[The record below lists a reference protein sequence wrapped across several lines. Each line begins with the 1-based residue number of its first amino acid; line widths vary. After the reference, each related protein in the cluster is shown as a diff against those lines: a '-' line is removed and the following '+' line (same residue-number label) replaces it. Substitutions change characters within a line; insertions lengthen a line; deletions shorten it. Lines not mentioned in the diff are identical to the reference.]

1 MVMYHTPLKHCKSCE
16 EYIFAI
22 EVLRHDT
29 SSHYT
34 VGEIPNFSY
43 CPFCGKEI
51 KDEQEEEKG
60 MASSSH

>member
-1 MVMYHTPLKHCKSCE
+1 MYHTPPKYCKSCE

-29 SSHYT
+29 SSRHT
-34 VGEIPNFSY
+34 VGEIFNFSY

-51 KDEQEEEKG
+51 KDEQKKEKG

>member
-1 MVMYHTPLKHCKSCE
+1 MYLNRTPPKYCKSCK

-29 SSHYT
+29 SSHRMI
-34 VGEIPNFSY
+34 GEAFNFSY

-51 KDEQEEEKG
+51 KNEQEKG
-60 MASSSH
+60 RK

>member
-1 MVMYHTPLKHCKSCE
+1 MYRTPPKYCNSCK
-16 EYIFAI
+16 EYIFAV

-29 SSHYT
+29 SSRYT
-34 VGEIPNFSY
+34 VGEISNFSY

-51 KDEQEEEKG
+51 KDEQEKEKG

>member
-1 MVMYHTPLKHCKSCE
+1 MVMYHIPPKYCKSCE

-29 SSHYT
+29 SSRHT
-34 VGEIPNFSY
+34 VGEIFNFSY

-51 KDEQEEEKG
+51 KDEQKKEKE